1 MRTFAIYNRKGG
13 VGKTTTAINLAYIL
27 AVACKKRVLLIDA
40 DSQGNTSSIS
50 CQKSAGLAELLRNGP
65 SSDLIVK
72 TDIPGLDLLPAGSGL
87 YDIDLECM
95 VGKRRADFWI
105 LHRFRAL
112 LEEDDEY
119 DIAVIDC
126 PPYPSLSCLNAITAA
141 NRLIVPTNADVF
153 CVTGIAELLEQIDSI
168 RNAVPT
174 VSVAGILFTRWQ
186 KSSNL
191 DRDAW
196 KILREDAPIHVYK
209 TVIRCSDEKVK
220 ESTWECQAVQ
230 QWSPF
235 CNAAKDYREWVAELL
250 HREGIKYE

>member
-1 MRTFAIYNRKGG
+1 MRTFAIYSRKGG

-50 CQKSAGLAELLRNGP
+50 GQKSDGLAGLLRDGP
-65 SSDLIVK
+65 GSDLIVK

-95 VGKRRADFWI
+95 IGKRRADFWI
-105 LHRFRAL
+105 LSRFRTL
-112 LEEDDEY
+112 LEEDNEY

-141 NRLIVPTNADVF
+141 DRLIVPTNLDVF
-153 CVTGIAELLEQIDSI
+153 SATGIADLAQQIDSI
-168 RNAVPT
+168 RKAVPT
-174 VSVAGILFTRWQ
+174 VSVAGALITRWR
-186 KSSNL
+186 KGSKMHH
-191 DRDAW
+191 DAENY
-196 KILREDAPIHVYK
+196 LREEAPIHIFR
-209 TVIRCSDEKVK
+209 TAIRCSNEKVE
-220 ESTWECQAVQ
+220 ESTWASQSVQ

-250 HREGIKYE
+250 QREGIRYE

>member
-40 DSQGNTSSIS
+40 DSQGNTSSITS
-50 CQKSAGLAELLRNGP
+50 NKSDGLAGLLRNGP
-65 SSDLIVK
+65 SRDLIVK

-95 VGKRRADFWI
+95 IGNRRPDFWI

-112 LEEDDEY
+112 LEEDNEY

-141 NRLIVPTNADVF
+141 DRLIVPTNLDVF
-153 CVTGIAELLEQIDSI
+153 SATGIADLTRQIDSI
-168 RNAVPT
+168 RKAVPT
-174 VSVAGILFTRWQ
+174 VSVAGALITRWR
-186 KSSNL
+186 KDSAMHH
-191 DRDAW
+191 DAQNY
-196 KILREDAPIHVYK
+196 LREDAPIRIYR
-209 TVIRCSDEKVK
+209 TAIRCSNEKVE
-220 ESTWECQAVQ
+220 ESTWAGQSVQ

-235 CNAAKDYREWVAELL
+235 CNAARDYREWVAELL
-250 HREGIKYE
+250 QMEGIKYE

>member
-50 CQKSAGLAELLRNGP
+50 GQKSDGLAGLLRDGP
-65 SSDLIVK
+65 GSDLIVK

-95 VGKRRADFWI
+95 IGKRRADFWI
-105 LHRFRAL
+105 LSRFRTL
-112 LEEDDEY
+112 LEEDNEY

-141 NRLIVPTNADVF
+141 DRLIVPTNLDVF
-153 CVTGIAELLEQIDSI
+153 SATGIADLAQQIDSI
-168 RNAVPT
+168 RKAVPT
-174 VSVAGILFTRWQ
+174 VSVAGALITRWR
-186 KSSNL
+186 KGSKMHH
-191 DRDAW
+191 DAENY
-196 KILREDAPIHVYK
+196 LREEAPIHIFR
-209 TVIRCSDEKVK
+209 TAIRCSNEKVE
-220 ESTWECQAVQ
+220 ESTWASQSVQ

-250 HREGIKYE
+250 QREGIRYE

>member
-40 DSQGNTSSIS
+40 DSQGNASSITTN
-50 CQKSAGLAELLRNGP
+50 KSDGLAGLLRNGP

-95 VGKRRADFWI
+95 IGKRRADFWI
-105 LHRFRAL
+105 LSRFRTL
-112 LEEDDEY
+112 LEEDNEY

-141 NRLIVPTNADVF
+141 DRLIVPTNLDMFSA
-153 CVTGIAELLEQIDSI
+153 TGIAELTQQIDSI
-168 RNAVPT
+168 RRAVPA
-174 VSVAGILFTRWQ
+174 VSVSGVLVTRYR
-186 KSSNL
+186 KDSAVHYDMRNY
-191 DRDAW
+191 
-196 KILREDAPIHVYK
+196 LREESPIHVFE
-209 TVIRCSDEKVK
+209 TAIRCSNEKVE
-220 ESTWECQAVQ
+220 ESTWAGQSVQ

-235 CNAAKDYREWVAELL
+235 CNAAKDYREWVVELL
-250 HREGIKYE
+250 RREGIQYE